1 LLALE
6 FRIQK
11 ITEALTPDFII
22 KNIIMS
28 KQAIKVGKVFYYYM
42 FLAPLIGLLSLL
54 FIVNILSISI
64 AQETIAPAAEPF
76 WTKGAPMPTPRTE
89 VAATILGDNVYV
101 IGGFDKS
108 SQVTNVVEVYN
119 INNNSWT
126 KADPLPQP
134 LHHTA
139 AASYNGKIYVIGGY
153 TAPWS
158 ATDKLF
164 IYDL

>member
-1 LLALE
+1 
-6 FRIQK
+6 
-11 ITEALTPDFII
+11 
-22 KNIIMS
+22 MS